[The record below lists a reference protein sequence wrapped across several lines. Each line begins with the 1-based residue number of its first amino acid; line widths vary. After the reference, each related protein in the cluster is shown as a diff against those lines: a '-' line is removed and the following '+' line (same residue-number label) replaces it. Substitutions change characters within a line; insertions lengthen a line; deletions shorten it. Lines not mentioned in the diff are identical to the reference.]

1 MHLLSS
7 KNLIALC
14 FLVFVFGFV
23 VRPVWADD
31 VPQEL
36 EELQEKEAEGE
47 FDSEE
52 FSLEIRKDAQKEAA
66 LSYGARGGLSKR
78 IYEIRKDLKKQERV
92 LDKIYDFKRL
102 LIKAPSGLLI
112 EPPMISEGENNLIIS
127 SDGQEAAVS
136 DRIFNIND
144 PARIVTSPRNWRSY
158 LEREWEDVPPPPDI
172 LLPQNKEERRNWRKW
187 VQKGW
192 KEGYQQAE
200 EIFQTDIDR
209 LQADFTG
216 MVRYRILL
224 AQGMVSQPYA
234 LSEDYGIT
242 GGGSEMRVGDRAV
255 TITGPSQLKTGAEQ
269 WQPADR

>member
-1 MHLLSS
+1 MRLLFSNS
-7 KNLIALC
+7 LFI
-14 FLVFVFGFV
+14 FLFIFV
-23 VRPVWADD
+23 VGFL
-31 VPQEL
+31 PQVSQAEDMPEEL
-36 EELQEKEAEGE
+36 IELQEKEAEGE

-52 FSLEIRKDAQKEAA
+52 FSLEIRKEAQKEAA

-78 IYEIRKDLKKQERV
+78 IYEIRQDLKKQARV
-92 LDKIYDFKRL
+92 MDKIYDFKRL

-112 EPPMISEGENNLIIS
+112 EPPTISEGENNLIIS
-127 SDGQEAAVS
+127 ADGQEAAVAS
-136 DRIFNIND
+136 RIFNIND

-158 LEREWEDVPPPPDI
+158 LEREWEEVPPPPDI
-172 LLPQNKEERRNWRKW
+172 LLPQNAEERRNWRRW
-187 VQKGW
+187 VKKGW

-234 LSEDYGIT
+234 LSEDFGIT

-255 TITGPSQLKTGAEQ
+255 TITGPSQLKPGAEQ